1 MPFFYYYDP
10 TYILVLIGAVLSLW
24 ASATVKST
32 YNKYSRVYSYSG
44 LTGAQAAA
52 QILRQAGIYDVRIEH
67 VTIMIQKPECFA
79 CPTASMDLIP

>member
-44 LTGAQAAA
+44 LTGA
-52 QILRQAGIYDVRIEH
+52 AGSCTDSQTGRY
-67 VTIMIQKPECFA
+67 
-79 CPTASMDLIP
+79 L